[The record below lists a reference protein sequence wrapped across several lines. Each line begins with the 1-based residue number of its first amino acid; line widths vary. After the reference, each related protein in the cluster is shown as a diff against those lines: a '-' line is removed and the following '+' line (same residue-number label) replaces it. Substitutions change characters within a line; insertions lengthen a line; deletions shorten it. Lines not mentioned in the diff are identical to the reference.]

1 MNNDSIPPSFPINDK
16 THRYE
21 VPHTVVLLLSLFMI
35 YKTVF
40 NHGSYTSSDRL
51 LAPTIHRQSCAST
64 CAEDQFQLA
73 CILKH
78 YYRSENFSALQCIVV
93 PAVQCSA
100 VHCSAVQ
107 SSAIQCSAV
116 QCSAVQWNADGEGH
130 EGRRQLQSC
139 KVRRVS
145 WHPSPQYSQGSNQ
158 VLFNIRQENFRPFL
172 RSSVTLMVP
181 PLYSETGWAGELWP
195 KTNLPKW
202 PN

>member
-1 MNNDSIPPSFPINDK
+1 MQLLW
-16 THRYE
+16 RY
-21 VPHTVVLLLSLFMI
+21 T
-35 YKTVF
+35 T
-40 NHGSYTSSDRL
+40 
-51 LAPTIHRQSCAST
+51 Q
-64 CAEDQFQLA
+64 
-73 CILKH
+73 
-78 YYRSENFSALQCIVV
+78 QCS
-93 PAVQCSA
+93 AVQCSA
-100 VHCSAVQ
+100 VKCSLLHFSALQGLVMPAVQFSSVQFSSVHCTSVHCSACSAVQCSAVQ

-172 RSSVTLMVP
+172 CSSVTLMVP